1 MDQLKIINFIKHW
14 PLVTCVISILSDEIW
29 IRNKVLL
36 CTNVW
41 QLSQGK
47 ALVWLLGLW
56 AQLRLFSL
64 FIEHFYLKEQLTD
77 KLWLFGRHFLKNG
90 WSQSISTRRAIDSIC
105 CQWWNLSFQVKFRI
119 LENYYLSPWMWQF
132 PNT

>member
-36 CTNVW
+36 CTKVW

-56 AQLRLFSL
+56 AQLRLFFSFHRTFL
-64 FIEHFYLKEQLTD
+64 LKRTTDRQIMVIWQTFSQKWVKSVYLYKTCNWQYLLPMMKF
-77 KLWLFGRHFLKNG
+77 KLSTENENFGKHIPTKM
-90 WSQSISTRRAIDSIC
+90 
-105 CQWWNLSFQVKFRI
+105 SFMA
-119 LENYYLSPWMWQF
+119 LE
-132 PNT
+132 